1 MVNFGR
7 KMGVGGPTGPPSKS
21 VTVYHSGEKKYK
33 SLDYSFLQVF
43 SNLVNLVVCLCISLT
58 HSLKLDFKLTKPLK
72 KRFQADLHTLFVCLS
87 VYSRLS
93 NFSAIR
99 RLSPLPVTGLQI

>member
-1 MVNFGR
+1 MEKFLTITKR
-7 KMGVGGPTGPPSKS
+7 KRPLDDNNNTRSNAQGS
-21 VTVYHSGEKKYK
+21 VSVIVY
-33 SLDYSFLQVF
+33 
-43 SNLVNLVVCLCISLT
+43 CL
-58 HSLKLDFKLTKPLK
+58 F
-72 KRFQADLHTLFVCLS
+72 

>member
-1 MVNFGR
+1 VGTKSKPVTLTLVLDLGIQNLNLGFIFGMV
-7 KMGVGGPTGPPSKS
+7 
-21 VTVYHSGEKKYK
+21 
-33 SLDYSFLQVF
+33 
-43 SNLVNLVVCLCISLT
+43 C
-58 HSLKLDFKLTKPLK
+58 
-72 KRFQADLHTLFVCLS
+72 LFVCLF

>member
-1 MVNFGR
+1 MHHNSEQKNMHR
-7 KMGVGGPTGPPSKS
+7 KW
-21 VTVYHSGEKKYK
+21 
-33 SLDYSFLQVF
+33 Q
-43 SNLVNLVVCLCISLT
+43 
-58 HSLKLDFKLTKPLK
+58 
-72 KRFQADLHTLFVCLS
+72 LFFFALF

>member
-1 MVNFGR
+1 MLPIEFG
-7 KMGVGGPTGPPSKS
+7 VKS
-21 VTVYHSGEKKYK
+21 
-33 SLDYSFLQVF
+33 Q
-43 SNLVNLVVCLCISLT
+43 IS
-58 HSLKLDFKLTKPLK
+58 SASAMDIV
-72 KRFQADLHTLFVCLS
+72 LF